1 MAKITIDN
9 TEYEFDSLSDEAKA
23 QLSSLQFVDAEMERL
38 KAQMAVLQTARMS
51 YSRALKEALP
61 TIQGKRFSLIE

>member
-23 QLSSLQFVDAEMERL
+23 QLSSLQFVGTEMERL
-38 KAQMAVLQTARMS
+38 KAQIAVFQTARMA

-61 TIQGKRFSLIE
+61 TIQGETIQFN